1 VGSIAPVILDIK
13 SREELKKVEKKLA
26 YSSLIPPI
34 FSLLFIIIC
43 IGIQMRTDVI
53 PYNMRALIFEFTWS
67 ASVVNIVINIFA
79 LVMDCS
85 GMSGGYRAF
94 KKYINEDLEAV
105 RQIALYISLSNMG
118 DSNQLEK
125 INNVVSEVF
134 DNAGG
139 KTENYIELTWYLDKI
154 LYQSLLYDEV
164 LSPQMELL
172 INENI
177 ENLKKRN
184 FLRESEV
191 VLLVHTIMYVFK
203 NDGDRAVKLWNEFE
217 SKIPKAKLYQYYR
230 IQIEGLLFG
239 KKESLKGIG
248 IRKSSM
254 DNLFRVLENYFNSE
268 DIMVNRIIELGKEG
282 EL

>member
-1 VGSIAPVILDIK
+1 
-13 SREELKKVEKKLA
+13 
-26 YSSLIPPI
+26 
-34 FSLLFIIIC
+34 
-43 IGIQMRTDVI
+43 
-53 PYNMRALIFEFTWS
+53 
-67 ASVVNIVINIFA
+67 
-79 LVMDCS
+79 
-85 GMSGGYRAF
+85 
-94 KKYINEDLEAV
+94 
-105 RQIALYISLSNMG
+105 
-118 DSNQLEK
+118 LEK